1 MNVLEYICID
11 GDNKF
16 RSKTIFSEKPIEGV
30 DCIITDSMMIE
41 NSIVSNGDIV
51 LVPLKCV
58 KNPFI
63 RDDRHWLVFCEY
75 KYPNETNHK
84 NNIRNKLEK
93 VTQDYGDIHLAITQ
107 QFVLFKND
115 QPLGWSKEVDLIKN
129 YSAKL
134 DYSKYSQ
141 NIIDELTDAFLYVGI
156 NISSFNM
163 ERMVGKWSL
172 TLGVQSLLE
181 ACDELYLVRY
191 LIQRICYNNN
201 IIPCFISNPYKNS
214 QIYTKCHFAISTPKM
229 REENSLEEIVAACE
243 KLQLKHLEQHKMLC
257 KHNSRKFTYGQNNSQ
272 YDVNIVLNNDNS
284 GYIQDKRCAGDCN
297 PYHVLSKIIGTII
310 VEYSIQTMT
319 HDLNELQ
326 DKFNYISSINFNTN
340 KPVIHNNKQRRPLIA
355 FEQTQPEAE
364 KPSEEDL
371 KKLEEEKK
379 AEEKRKKKEEK
390 LAGLSGLARI
400 LKMNDDSDEEDDE
413 TPTVMT
419 KKKKSGDDNNTE
431 DSGSRVD
438 NIINALKSMNIS
450 HNVLQSNKAPKSK
463 STLKEEHHEPMPPPM
478 SQPMPSMQTQQPSMD
493 IPMVNG
499 MVQPSQ
505 NNMMPMQQQIPLGA
519 PNHQLG
525 QPPPPNSLYTL
536 PSQI

>member
-1 MNVLEYICID
+1 MYVLEYICID

-16 RSKTIFSEKPIEGV
+16 RSKTIFTEKPIEEV
-30 DCIITDSMMIE
+30 ECIVTDSMMIE

-58 KNPFI
+58 KNPLI
-63 RDDRHWLVFCEY
+63 RDDMHWLVFCEY

-84 NNIRNKLEK
+84 NNKRVTLERVTEDYDDIR
-93 VTQDYGDIHLAITQ
+93 LAITQ
-107 QFVLFKND
+107 QFVLFKDD
-115 QPLGWSKEVDLIKN
+115 QPLGWSKDVDLIKN

-134 DYSKYSQ
+134 DYSKFSQ
-141 NIIDELTDAFLYVGI
+141 DIIDELTDAFIYVGI
-156 NISSFNM
+156 HISSFNM

-172 TLGVQSLLE
+172 SLCEQPLLE

-191 LIQRICYNNN
+191 LIQRICYKHD

-214 QIYTKCHFAISTPKM
+214 QIYTRCFFSLSTPKM
-229 REENSLEEIVAACE
+229 REENSLEEIVKACE
-243 KLQLKHLEQHKMLC
+243 KLQLKHLEQHKLFC
-257 KHNSRKFTYGQNNSQ
+257 KFNTRKFTYGQNNSQ
-272 YDVNIVLNNDNS
+272 YDVNIVLYDDKS

-297 PYHVLSKIIGTII
+297 PYNVLAKIVGTIV

-326 DKFNYISSINFNTN
+326 DKFNYRTSINFNTN
-340 KPVIHNNKQRRPLIA
+340 KPVIYNKDRRPL
-355 FEQTQPEAE
+355 FSKEPEPE
-364 KPSEEDL
+364 KLSEEEI
-371 KKLEEEKK
+371 KKQEQEKI

-400 LKMNDDSDEEDDE
+400 LKMNDDSDDDDDVVTSKKTKSSKNNDDE
-413 TPTVMT
+413 
-419 KKKKSGDDNNTE
+419 DNGN
-431 DSGSRVD
+431 RVD

-450 HNVLQSNKAPKSK
+450 HNVLQSVNAPKSK
-463 STLKEEHHEPMPPPM
+463 STIKEPPGVPPP
-478 SQPMPSMQTQQPSMD
+478 SNGNSQQPMDM
-493 IPMVNG
+493 G
-499 MVQPSQ
+499 MGQNQ
-505 NNMMPMQQQIPLGA
+505 NNMMMPAPMPMQNQVPFGGPQ
-519 PNHQLG
+519 HKLG